1 MVKQLTVTL
10 LRFMLLTSKHSWRAA
25 EPPEIHVQALSVE
38 RALSCWQLYWA
49 GGKDV
54 ALPRVLL
61 SPVSVGLFLVQNRGE
76 RVPMLGTSCPG
87 FLLKKLAHE
96 ALSNTCFDT

>member
-1 MVKQLTVTL
+1 M
-10 LRFMLLTSKHSWRAA
+10 
-25 EPPEIHVQALSVE
+25 
-38 RALSCWQLYWA
+38 
-49 GGKDV
+49 

-96 ALSNTCFDT
+96 ALSDTCFDT